1 MQALSLSKASLTIF
15 NALALALTAAIHL
28 YAETDQ
34 IRRDEKTPQKTN
46 DMDRHQNR
54 KKRQRK
60 IRKKAALATKLPLSK
75 SETNIVTEQDAYQA
89 DEKAR
94 AIAVVENEND
104 NSSGPC
110 QENGQHT
117 EVCLQFHF
125 LQSLARSLL

>member
-1 MQALSLSKASLTIF
+1 MQALSFSKGSLTIF
-15 NALALALTAAIHL
+15 IALALALTAAIHL

-34 IRRDEKTPQKTN
+34 VRRDKTPQKTI

-60 IRKKAALATKLPLSK
+60 IRKKAALARKLPILK
-75 SETNIVTEQDAYQA
+75 SETNIITEQDAYQA

-117 EVCLQFHF
+117 EVCLQFHY
-125 LQSLARSLL
+125 L